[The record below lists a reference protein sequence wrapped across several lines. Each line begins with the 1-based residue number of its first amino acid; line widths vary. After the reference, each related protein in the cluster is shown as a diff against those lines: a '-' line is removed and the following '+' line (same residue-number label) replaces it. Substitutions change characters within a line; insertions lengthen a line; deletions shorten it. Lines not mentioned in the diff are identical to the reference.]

1 MAHARSDWFERPAA
15 FNSAMNPSSL
25 NVLADAFLAGE
36 PSPEKIFERA
46 SRVLGGRWPWL
57 PSLARRYAAKFG
69 DRARPRRREVLE
81 FLSEDRG
88 FLAAREKVLNQ
99 RSIAEWVA
107 GSPKMWAPGPPSR
120 WKIPAIA
127 TAGDLALWA
136 GVAVGELE
144 WLADL
149 KGWNWRADDRRL
161 RHYEYRV
168 AAKRAGGLRL
178 VEAPKPR
185 LKSLQR
191 KVLRE
196 ILENVPSHN
205 AVHGFTKGR
214 SIRSFAAPQAG
225 RRVVLRM
232 DLQDFFPTIGRPR
245 VQALFRT
252 LGYPESVADLLG
264 GLCTNAT
271 PRDIWTRAAS
281 TGEQHQIDGLRH
293 FYERPHVP
301 QGAPTSPALANICF
315 YRADCRL
322 TALARSA
329 GAVYTRYADDLAF
342 SGDVAFERRV
352 DRFSAHV
359 GAILLE
365 ESFRANYRKTRVMR
379 QGVRQRLAGLAVN
392 AKPNII
398 RADYDRLKAIL
409 TNCARHGAASQN
421 RERRDQFREHL
432 RGRIAFV
439 ESVRPEKGRR
449 LREIFARI
457 EWPSS

>member
-1 MAHARSDWFERPAA
+1 
-15 FNSAMNPSSL
+15 
-25 NVLADAFLAGE
+25 
-36 PSPEKIFERA
+36 
-46 SRVLGGRWPWL
+46 
-57 PSLARRYAAKFG
+57 
-69 DRARPRRREVLE
+69 
-81 FLSEDRG
+81 
-88 FLAAREKVLNQ
+88 
-99 RSIAEWVA
+99 
-107 GSPKMWAPGPPSR
+107 MWAPGPPSR

-127 TAGDLALWA
+127 TVGDLAAWA

-149 KGWNWRADDRRL
+149 KGWNWRTNNPRL
-161 RHYEYRV
+161 RHYEYRI
-168 AAKRAGGLRL
+168 AEKRAGGFRL
-178 VEAPKPR
+178 IEAPKLR
-185 LKSLQR
+185 LKAIQR
-191 KVLRE
+191 KILSE
-196 ILENVPSHN
+196 ILEKVPTHN
-205 AVHGFTKGR
+205 AVHGFTKRR
-214 SIRSFAAPQAG
+214 SIRSFAAPHAA

-232 DLQDFFPTIGRPR
+232 DVQDFFPSISRAR
-245 VQALFRT
+245 VQAMFRT

-271 PRDIWTRAAS
+271 PRDIWPRAAS
-281 TGEQHQIDGLRH
+281 TGEQHRIDGLRH
-293 FYERPHVP
+293 FYERPHAP

-342 SGDVAFERRV
+342 SGDVAFERSV
-352 DRFSAHV
+352 DRFAAHV

-379 QGVRQRLAGLAVN
+379 QGVRQRLAGLTVN
-392 AKPNII
+392 ATPNII
-398 RADYDRLKAIL
+398 RADYDRLKALL
-409 TNCARHGAASQN
+409 TNCARHGPASQN
-421 RERRDQFREHL
+421 RERRDKFREHL